1 MTEKFCRSIIL
12 IELSSEA
19 ATTLNPPLSR
29 AVKQIH
35 REREREKLIK
45 RERRI
50 EKDRGRQKDRER
62 QKERERER
70 ERERVEDRKRGS
82 ITFNRE
88 SERTMQQETTT

>member
-35 REREREKLIK
+35 GERERKKKVNKK
-45 RERRI
+45 RA
-50 EKDRGRQKDRER
+50 KDRER
-62 QKERERER
+62 QRETERQRKRQKERESRR
-70 ERERVEDRKRGS
+70 
-82 ITFNRE
+82 
-88 SERTMQQETTT
+88 

>member
-35 REREREKLIK
+35 GEREREKKVNKK
-45 RERRI
+45 RA
-50 EKDRGRQKDRER
+50 KDRER
-62 QKERERER
+62 QRETERERER
-70 ERERVEDRKRGS
+70 ER
-82 ITFNRE
+82 
-88 SERTMQQETTT
+88 

>member
-35 REREREKLIK
+35 GEREREKKVNKK
-45 RERRI
+45 RA
-50 EKDRGRQKDRER
+50 KDRER
-62 QKERERER
+62 QRETERQRKRQKERESRR
-70 ERERVEDRKRGS
+70 
-82 ITFNRE
+82 
-88 SERTMQQETTT
+88 

>member
-62 QKERERER
+62 QKERER
-70 ERERVEDRKRGS
+70 VEDRKRGS

>member
-35 REREREKLIK
+35 GERERKKLIK

-50 EKDRGRQKDRER
+50 EKDRER
-62 QKERERER
+62 QKEREREK
-70 ERERVEDRKRGS
+70 D
-82 ITFNRE
+82 
-88 SERTMQQETTT
+88 SEHHIQQGMRNDNATRNDNVKN

>member
-29 AVKQIH
+29 AVKQI
-35 REREREKLIK
+35 RIEREREKLIK

-50 EKDRGRQKDRER
+50 EKDRER
-62 QKERERER
+62 QKERERE
-70 ERERVEDRKRGS
+70 K
-82 ITFNRE
+82 E
-88 SERTMQQETTT
+88 SEHHIQQGMRNDNAARNDYVNN

>member
-35 REREREKLIK
+35 GEREREK
-45 RERRI
+45 
-50 EKDRGRQKDRER
+50 
-62 QKERERER
+62 
-70 ERERVEDRKRGS
+70 S
-82 ITFNRE
+82 
-88 SERTMQQETTT
+88 